1 MEGWDGYMYESAWI
15 HPETA
20 AEYGIEHGDIIKIF
34 NERGIVLG
42 AAYVSERARPH
53 TVRQDH
59 GARLDVIND
68 WEEDEAN
75 RIERNGAQNM
85 ICPLRVSSP
94 NATGMTTGAWLAQI
108 EKLDPAEYM
117 QWKKDYPDAFARD
130 YDPAYGQ
137 LFTGWVEGGI

>member
-1 MEGWDGYMYESAWI
+1 
-15 HPETA
+15 
-20 AEYGIEHGDIIKIF
+20 
-34 NERGIVLG
+34 
-42 AAYVSERARPH
+42 
-53 TVRQDH
+53 
-59 GARLDVIND
+59 
-68 WEEDEAN
+68 
-75 RIERNGAQNM
+75 M